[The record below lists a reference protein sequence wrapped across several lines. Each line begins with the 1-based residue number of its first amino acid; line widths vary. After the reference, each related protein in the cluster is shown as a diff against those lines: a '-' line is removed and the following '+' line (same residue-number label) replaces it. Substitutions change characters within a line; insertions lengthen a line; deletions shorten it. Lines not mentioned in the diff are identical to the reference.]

1 MRDQNHTLLSLK
13 EAQAA
18 FKSLNLAIIEH
29 TKWLVHWNKYIVCD
43 VELTEK
49 DLSECAADHCGFGRW
64 LYSSDANFLKD
75 LMMFQQVELLHN
87 QVHLHVDGMMK
98 NAANGLPI
106 TQQHF
111 EVYVDVEKELSK
123 YMIDLRD
130 EIYRQIF
137 SFDYLTSTLTRQA
150 IFDVL
155 YKEYARISRN
165 DESTCIVLIDLDHF
179 KQIND
184 KYGHQVGDE
193 VLKFVTDYFS
203 RHLRP
208 YDSIGRYGGEEFI
221 LCLPDV
227 TLEDAGIFMERLRQ
241 DLSQQE
247 IRMDQG
253 VCLSAT
259 VSMGIAPMLPSESVK
274 AVIKHADRVL
284 YQAKKQGRN
293 RVELWSGN

>member
-1 MRDQNHTLLSLK
+1 MRDQNHMLLSLK
-13 EAQAA
+13 EAKAA
-18 FKSLNLAIIEH
+18 FKSLNLGIIEH
-29 TKWLVHWNKYIVCD
+29 TKWLAHWNKYIVCN

-49 DLSECAADHCGFGRW
+49 NLSECAANHCGFGRW
-64 LYSSDANFLKD
+64 LYSSDANFLKN
-75 LMMFQQVELLHN
+75 LMIYQHVELLHN
-87 QVHLHVDGMMK
+87 QIHLHVDGMMK

-106 TQQHF
+106 TQQQF
-111 EVYVDVEKELSK
+111 EVYVDMEKEFSK

-165 DESTCIVLIDLDHF
+165 DESSCIVLIDLDHF
-179 KQIND
+179 KKVND
-184 KYGHQVGDE
+184 KYGHQAGDE
-193 VLKFVTDYFS
+193 VLKFVTDYFI

-221 LCLPDV
+221 LCLPDA
-227 TLEDAGIFMERLRQ
+227 TLEDAGIFMDRLRQ

-253 VCLSAT
+253 VCLLLT

-274 AVIKHADRVL
+274 AVIEHADRVL
-284 YQAKKQGRN
+284 YLAKKQGRN
-293 RVELWSGN
+293 RVELWR